1 MREFIELAVI
11 NNNLRVKKREL
22 MMSGRGHFY
31 GHVRSNLSPPELF
44 CFSEL
49 IAMAMAKSAF
59 HKFQPQMA
67 RHLAPQ
73 FMRL

>member
-1 MREFIELAVI
+1 
-11 NNNLRVKKREL
+11 

-67 RHLAPQ
+67 KHLAPQ